1 MHHERISQKLLAPS
15 GFDYAALVEQ
25 ARVHGSVY
33 TEPEIFDEE
42 MRVIWHD
49 GWVYVGHE
57 SEVPTAGDRVL
68 KQIGREPVIMS
79 RNDDGCVYILLNRC
93 SHRANKVCE
102 VEREHSARI
111 RCPYHGWT
119 FSSSGELLAVPYG
132 NGYAADF
139 DRANLNLARVP
150 RVESYRGFIFGSLA
164 PDGISL
170 REHLGN
176 AAEALDRLS
185 DLSPD
190 GEIELG
196 HGWMKHRY
204 KANWKLVVENQV
216 DGYHLHFTHQSFFKS
231 YSTAEKPYKDG
242 VDYAEGG
249 SLVRVVDLL
258 DGHSELDYRAEYRRT
273 QRGYQWFGGIEDAK
287 IAGYAAAMQARYGA
301 ETAWKRVV
309 DGPPHTM
316 IFPNLFLAELN
327 IATIQP
333 ISVGM
338 SSLHT
343 TPVFLKGA
351 PEINTRVIRRCEA
364 AMGPAGALLADDA
377 EMSERNQRGLAAGS
391 PEWITLA
398 RGLEREST
406 TEDGLACS
414 NVTDETPQRAI
425 WRHYR
430 SVMSAAC

>member
-1 MHHERISQKLLAPS
+1 LLASSPV
-15 GFDYAALVEQ
+15 DYAALVQ
-25 ARVHGSVY
+25 ATRVHGTVY
-33 TEPEIFDEE
+33 TDPAIFDSE

-57 SEVPTAGDRVL
+57 SEVAAPGDRVL
-68 KQIGREPVIMS
+68 KQLGLEPVIMS
-79 RNDDGCVYILLNRC
+79 RHEDGNVYLLLNRC
-93 SHRANKVCE
+93 PHRANKVCD

-119 FSSSGELLAVPYG
+119 FNGRGDLLAVPYG
-132 NGYAADF
+132 NGYGSDF
-139 DRANLNLARVP
+139 ERSDLNLARVP
-150 RVESYRGFIFGSLA
+150 RVESYRGFVFGSLA
-164 PDGISL
+164 PDGITL

-176 AAEALDRLS
+176 AAESLDRLS
-185 DLSPD
+185 DLSPQ
-190 GEIELG
+190 GEVELG

-204 KANWKLVVENQV
+204 QANWKLVVENQV

-231 YSTAEKPYKDG
+231 YSSPEKPYKDG

-273 QRGYQWFGGIEDAK
+273 QRGFQWFGGIEDEK
-287 IAGYAAAMQARYGA
+287 IAGYKAAMEASYGA
-301 ETAWKRVV
+301 DLAWKRAV

-327 IATIQP
+327 VATIQP
-333 ISVGM
+333 ISVGK
-338 SSLHT
+338 SSLYT

-351 PEINTRVIRRCEA
+351 PEINARVIRRCEG

-391 PEWITLA
+391 PEWITLS
-398 RGLEREST
+398 RGLEREGV
-406 TEDGLACS
+406 TEDGFACS
-414 NVTDETPQRAI
+414 NVTDETPQRGI

-430 SVMSAAC
+430 DVMSAAC